1 MSKRNT
7 IFKCQLCGNMVDL
20 VHVGGGT
27 LVCCGQPM
35 TELDESTA
43 DTTTE
48 KHVPFIVRTE
58 TGYIVKIGET
68 VDHPM
73 MDAHYIQ
80 WIELHTANSVYRQ
93 YLQPGDAPQAEF
105 PIGHDVE
112 ITGAK
117 EYCNLHG
124 LWKG

>member
-1 MSKRNT
+1 MIKRNT
-7 IFKCQLCGNMVDL
+7 IFKCQVCGNMVDL

-27 LVCCGQPM
+27 LSCCGQPM
-35 TELDESTA
+35 TAQSESSA

-48 KHVPFIVRTE
+48 KHVPFIEKTDNGYLVR
-58 TGYIVKIGET
+58 VGET

-73 MDAHYIQ
+73 LDAHYIV
-80 WIELHTANSVYRQ
+80 WIELETDKGIYRKF
-93 YLQPGDAPQAEF
+93 LSPGVAPQALFNVGDEK
-105 PIGHDVE
+105 VL
-112 ITGAK
+112 GAR